1 MFMTLTVAG
10 SSRQPMR
17 LNKSLQVNEVW
28 ATRKKTEKGNVK
40 KRWQQLYYQVKGPYK
55 EWNMIFAELYQ
66 NETQQRDIKI

>member
-1 MFMTLTVAG
+1 M
-10 SSRQPMR
+10 
-17 LNKSLQVNEVW
+17 KSW

-40 KRWQQLYYQVKGPYK
+40 KRWQQLNYQVKGPYK